1 MREWGVGSREWGKE
15 VSSPFPPPH
24 SPLPIPH
31 YPLSKMH
38 IGIDAHAIGARQGGN
53 ETYISNLI
61 KSLAEIDGEN
71 LYTIYLADAGAAA
84 QWRESFTTRYKNFS
98 IRLLPPP
105 TPLVR
110 VPVYLTYE
118 LFRRPVDVLHV
129 QYTAP
134 PFCRIPVVVMI
145 HDLAFER
152 MPETFTRRGS
162 FQLKLTVRWTAK
174 KAVKVATVSE
184 YSRQDLL
191 DIYKLPPEKV
201 VVTYNGVE
209 SSFTPQPLVP
219 NEAEE
224 VRRRFGVS
232 RDFLLAVGSLQPRK
246 NLVRLIRAY
255 ARLRSERQD
264 FSPQLVIVGRKLW
277 LAHEIFDEVI
287 RQCWADDVILTGY
300 VADEDLPALYRA
312 ARAFVYPSLFEGF
325 GLPPLE
331 AMACGTLVVTSDVSS
346 LPEITGDAALLIDP
360 NDERAL
366 ANALIEVV
374 NNDRLRAE
382 LREKGIAQAKKF
394 TWRDA
399 AEKTLRLYQ
408 EAYAI

>member
-1 MREWGVGSREWGKE
+1 MR
-15 VSSPFPPPH
+15 
-24 SPLPIPH
+24 
-31 YPLSKMH
+31 

-53 ETYISNLI
+53 ETYIRSLI

-71 LYTIYLADAGAAA
+71 LYTIYLANASAAA
-84 QWRESFTTRYKNFS
+84 QWREGFTNRYKNFS
-98 IRLLPPP
+98 VRLLPPP

-134 PFCRIPVVVMI
+134 PFCRMPVVATI

-162 FQLKLTVRWTAK
+162 FQLKLTVRRTAK
-174 KAVKVATVSE
+174 KAARIATVSE

-191 DIYKLPPEKV
+191 SIYKLPPEKV

-209 SSFTPQPLVP
+209 SHFTPRPLVP
-219 NEAEE
+219 NETEE
-224 VRRRFGVS
+224 IRGRFGIA

-255 ARLRSERQD
+255 AKLRSERAD
-264 FSPQLVIVGRKLW
+264 FSPQLVIVGRRLW
-277 LAHEIFDEVI
+277 LTHEIFDEVK
-287 RQCWADDVILTGY
+287 RQRWADDVILTGY
-300 VADEDLPALYRA
+300 VADEDLPGLYRA

-331 AMACGTLVVTSDVSS
+331 AMACGTPVVTSGVSS
-346 LPEITGDAALLIDP
+346 LPEVTGGAALLIDP
-360 NDERAL
+360 NDEQSL
-366 ANALIEVV
+366 ANALIEIVS
-374 NNDRLRAE
+374 DDLLRAR

-394 TWRDA
+394 TWSNA
-399 AEKTLRLYQ
+399 AEETLKLYQ
-408 EAYAI
+408 EAHTAFNRRNFSQ

>member
-1 MREWGVGSREWGKE
+1 
-15 VSSPFPPPH
+15 
-24 SPLPIPH
+24 
-31 YPLSKMH
+31 MH

-53 ETYISNLI
+53 ETYIRSLI

-71 LYTIYLADAGAAA
+71 RYTIYLANAHAAD
-84 QWRESFTTRYKNFS
+84 QWRDRFANQYKNFS
-98 IRLLPPP
+98 VRLLPPP

-110 VPVYLTYE
+110 VPVFLAYE

-134 PFCRIPVVVMI
+134 PFCRVPVVATV
-145 HDLAFER
+145 HDLAFEH

-162 FQLKLTVRWTAK
+162 FQLKLTVRRTAK
-174 KAVKVATVSE
+174 KAARIATVSE

-191 DIYKLPPEKV
+191 STYKLPPEKV
-201 VVTYNGVE
+201 VVTYNGIE
-209 SSFTPQPLVP
+209 SHFTPRPASP

-224 VRRRFGVS
+224 IRARFGVE

-255 ARLRSERQD
+255 AKLRGERED
-264 FSPQLVIVGRKLW
+264 FTHQLVIVGRRLW
-277 LAHEIFDEVI
+277 LAHEIFDEVK
-287 RQCWADDVILTGY
+287 RQRWADDVILTGY
-300 VADEDLPALYRA
+300 VADEDLPALYRVA
-312 ARAFVYPSLFEGF
+312 SAFVYPSLFEGF

-331 AMACGTLVVTSDVSS
+331 AMACGTPVVTSGVSS
-346 LPEITGDAALLIDP
+346 LPEVTSDAALLIDP
-360 NDERAL
+360 NDEQAL
-366 ANALIEVV
+366 ASALIEIL
-374 NNDRLRAE
+374 NNERLRAE
-382 LREKGIAQAKKF
+382 LREKGIAQAGKF

-399 AEKTLRLYQ
+399 AEKTLKLYQ

>member
-1 MREWGVGSREWGKE
+1 
-15 VSSPFPPPH
+15 
-24 SPLPIPH
+24 
-31 YPLSKMH
+31 MH

-53 ETYISNLI
+53 ETYIANLI
-61 KSLAEIDGEN
+61 KSLAEIDGDN
-71 LYTIYLADAGAAA
+71 LYTIYLANAGAAA
-84 QWRESFTTRYKNFS
+84 QWRENFTTRYRNFS
-98 IRLLPPP
+98 VRLLPPP

-134 PFCRIPVVVMI
+134 PFCRVPVIVTI

-162 FQLKLTVRWTAK
+162 FQLKLTVRRTAK
-174 KAVKVATVSE
+174 KAARVATVSE

-209 SSFTPQPLVP
+209 PSFTPRPSVP
-219 NEAEE
+219 NEVEE
-224 VRRRFGVS
+224 VRRRFGIS

-255 ARLRSERQD
+255 ARLRSELENFR
-264 FSPQLVIVGRKLW
+264 PQLVIVGRKLW
-277 LAHEIFDEVI
+277 LASEIFDEVK
-287 RQCWADDVILTGY
+287 RQRWADDVILTGY

-331 AMACGTLVVTSDVSS
+331 AMACGTPVVTSDISS
-346 LPEITGDAALLIDP
+346 LPEIAGDAALLIDP

-366 ANALIEVV
+366 ANALIEIM

-382 LREKGIAQAKKF
+382 LREKGIAQARKF
-394 TWRDA
+394 TWREA
-399 AEKTLRLYQ
+399 AEKTLRLYR
-408 EAYAI
+408 EAYMAYKKKNFSHE

>member
-1 MREWGVGSREWGKE
+1 
-15 VSSPFPPPH
+15 
-24 SPLPIPH
+24 
-31 YPLSKMH
+31 MH

-53 ETYISNLI
+53 ETYIANLI
-61 KSLAEIDGEN
+61 KSLAEIDGDN
-71 LYTIYLADAGAAA
+71 LYTIYLANAGAAA

-98 IRLLPPP
+98 VRLLPPP

-134 PFCRIPVVVMI
+134 PFCRVPVIVTI

-162 FQLKLTVRWTAK
+162 FQLKLTVRRTAK
-174 KAVKVATVSE
+174 KAARVATVSE

-191 DIYKLPPEKV
+191 DIYKLSPEKV

-209 SSFTPQPLVP
+209 SSFTPRPSVP

-224 VRRRFGVS
+224 VRRRFGVT

-255 ARLRSERQD
+255 ARLRSEREN

-277 LAHEIFDEVI
+277 LASEIFDEVK
-287 RQCWADDVILTGY
+287 RQRWADDVILTGY

-331 AMACGTLVVTSDVSS
+331 AMACGTPVVTSDISS
-346 LPEITGDAALLIDP
+346 LPEIAGDAALLIDP
-360 NDERAL
+360 NDEHAL
-366 ANALIEVV
+366 ANALIEIM

-399 AEKTLRLYQ
+399 AEKTLRLYR
-408 EAYAI
+408 EAYMAFKEKNFSH

>member
-1 MREWGVGSREWGKE
+1 MREWGVGNGEWGKAGFL
-15 VSSPFPPPH
+15 PTPY
-24 SPLPIPH
+24 SPLPIPY
-31 YPLSKMH
+31 YPLSKMR

-61 KSLAEIDGEN
+61 KSLAEIDGDN
-71 LYTIYLADAGAAA
+71 LYTIYLANADAAA
-84 QWRESFTTRYKNFS
+84 RWREEFTNRYKNFS

-134 PFCRIPVVVMI
+134 PFCRIPIVVTI

-162 FQLKLTVRWTAK
+162 FQLKLTVRRTAK
-174 KAVKVATVSE
+174 KAARIATVSE

-209 SSFTPQPLVP
+209 SHFTPRPDLP
-219 NEAEE
+219 NESQEI
-224 VRRRFGVS
+224 RSRYGIS

-246 NLVRLIRAY
+246 NLIRLIRAY
-255 ARLRSERQD
+255 AKLRSERAD
-264 FSPQLVIVGRKLW
+264 FTPQLGIVGRRVW
-277 LAHEIFDEVI
+277 LTHEIFDEVKKH
-287 RQCWADDVILTGY
+287 RWADDVILTGY

-312 ARAFVYPSLFEGF
+312 AKAFVYPSLFEGF

-331 AMACGTLVVTSDVSS
+331 AMACGTPVVTSGVSS
-346 LPEITGDAALLIDP
+346 LPEVTGGAALLIDP

-366 ANALIEVV
+366 ANALIEIVS
-374 NNDRLRAE
+374 NERLRAE
-382 LREKGIAQAKKF
+382 LRERGIAQAKKF

>member
-1 MREWGVGSREWGKE
+1 MREWGVGSGEEKKLFP
-15 VSSPFPPPH
+15 SPLPTPH
-24 SPLPIPH
+24 SPLPN
-31 YPLSKMH
+31 MR

-53 ETYISNLI
+53 ETYITNLI
-61 KSLAEIDGEN
+61 KSLAEIDGDN

-98 IRLLPPP
+98 LRLLPPP

-134 PFCRIPVVVMI
+134 PFCRVPVVVTI

-162 FQLKLTVRWTAK
+162 FQLKLTVRRTAK
-174 KAVKVATVSE
+174 KAARVVTVSE

-209 SSFTPQPLVP
+209 SSFTPQPSVP

-246 NLVRLIRAY
+246 NLVRLIKAY

-264 FSPQLVIVGRKLW
+264 FRPQLVIVGRKLW
-277 LAHEIFDEVI
+277 LASEIFDEVK
-287 RQCWADDVILTGY
+287 RHRWADDVILTGY

-312 ARAFVYPSLFEGF
+312 SRAFVYPSLFEGF

-331 AMACGTLVVTSDVSS
+331 AMACGTPVVTSDVSS

-382 LREKGIAQAKKF
+382 LREKGIAQAMKF
-394 TWRDA
+394 TWRNA

-408 EAYAI
+408 EAYGSVSRT

>member
-1 MREWGVGSREWGKE
+1 MR
-15 VSSPFPPPH
+15 
-24 SPLPIPH
+24 
-31 YPLSKMH
+31 

-53 ETYISNLI
+53 ETYITNLI
-61 KSLAEIDGEN
+61 KSLAEIDGDN

-98 IRLLPPP
+98 LRLLPPP

-134 PFCRIPVVVMI
+134 PFCRVPVVVTI

-162 FQLKLTVRWTAK
+162 FQLKLTVRRTAK
-174 KAVKVATVSE
+174 KAARVATVSE

-209 SSFTPQPLVP
+209 SSFNPRPSVP

-264 FSPQLVIVGRKLW
+264 FRPQLVIVGRKLW
-277 LAHEIFDEVI
+277 LASEIFDEVK
-287 RQCWADDVILTGY
+287 RHPWADDVILTGY

-331 AMACGTLVVTSDVSS
+331 AMACGTPVVTSDVSS

-366 ANALIEVV
+366 ASALIEVV

-382 LREKGIAQAKKF
+382 LREKGIAQAMKF

>member
-1 MREWGVGSREWGKE
+1 
-15 VSSPFPPPH
+15 
-24 SPLPIPH
+24 
-31 YPLSKMH
+31 MH

-53 ETYISNLI
+53 ETYIANLI
-61 KSLAEIDGEN
+61 KSLAEIDGDN

-84 QWRESFTTRYKNFS
+84 QWRERLTTRHKNFS
-98 IRLLPPP
+98 VRLLPPP

-134 PFCRIPVVVMI
+134 PFCRAPLVVTI

-152 MPETFTRRGS
+152 LPETFTRRGS
-162 FQLKLTVRWTAK
+162 FQLKLTVRRTAK
-174 KAVKVATVSE
+174 KAAKIATVSE

-209 SSFTPQPLVP
+209 SSFTPQPSVP

-224 VRRRFGVS
+224 IRKRFGVS

-255 ARLRSERQD
+255 ARLRSERED
-264 FSPQLVIVGRKLW
+264 FRPQLVIVGRKLW
-277 LAHEIFDEVI
+277 LTSEIFDEVK
-287 RQCWADDVILTGY
+287 RQRWADDVILTGY

-331 AMACGTLVVTSDVSS
+331 AMASGTPVVTSDVSS

-366 ANALIEVV
+366 ANALIEIM

-382 LREKGIAQAKKF
+382 LREKGLAQAKKF

-408 EAYAI
+408 EAYGSASRA

>member
-1 MREWGVGSREWGKE
+1 MR
-15 VSSPFPPPH
+15 
-24 SPLPIPH
+24 
-31 YPLSKMH
+31 

-53 ETYISNLI
+53 ETYIRGLI
-61 KSLAEIDGEN
+61 KSLAEIDGDN
-71 LYTIYLADAGAAA
+71 LYTIYLANAGAAA
-84 QWRESFTTRYKNFS
+84 QWREGFANQYKNFS
-98 IRLLPPP
+98 VKLLPPP

-134 PFCRIPVVVMI
+134 PFCRIPVVVTI

-162 FQLKLTVRWTAK
+162 FQLKLTVRRTAK
-174 KAVKVATVSE
+174 KAARIATVSE

-191 DIYKLPPEKV
+191 SVYKLPPEKV

-209 SSFTPQPLVP
+209 SHFTPRPDLP
-219 NEAEE
+219 NESQEI
-224 VRRRFGVS
+224 RSRYGIS

-246 NLVRLIRAY
+246 NLIRLIRAY
-255 ARLRSERQD
+255 AKLRGERAD
-264 FSPQLVIVGRKLW
+264 FAPQLVIVGRRLW
-277 LAHEIFDEVI
+277 LTHEIFDEVK
-287 RQCWADDVILTGY
+287 RSRWAGDVILTGY

-331 AMACGTLVVTSDVSS
+331 AMACGTPVVTSDVSS
-346 LPEITGDAALLIDP
+346 LPEVTGAAALLVDP
-360 NDERAL
+360 LDVDAL
-366 ANALIEVV
+366 ADAIRRLWTDE
-374 NNDRLRAE
+374 DLRRDLRARG
-382 LREKGIAQAKKF
+382 LSRVRRY
-394 TWRDA
+394 TWDA
-399 AEKTLRLYQ
+399 TARLTL
-408 EAYAI
+408 EVYAAAM

>member
-15 VSSPFPPPH
+15 ITSFIPH
-24 SPLPIPH
+24 SPLPTPH
-31 YPLSKMH
+31 SLLPNMR

-129 QYTAP
+129 QFTAP
-134 PFCRIPVVVMI
+134 PFCRIPVVVTI

-162 FQLKLTVRWTAK
+162 FQLKLTVRRTAK
-174 KAVKVATVSE
+174 KAARIATVSE
-184 YSRQDLL
+184 YSQQDLL

-209 SSFTPQPLVP
+209 SSFTPQPSVP

-224 VRRRFGVS
+224 IRGRFGVS

-255 ARLRSERQD
+255 AKLRGERED
-264 FSPQLVIVGRKLW
+264 FCPQLVIVGRKLW
-277 LAHEIFDEVI
+277 LASEIFDEVK
-287 RQCWADDVILTGY
+287 RQRWADDVILTGY
-300 VADEDLPALYRA
+300 VTDEDLPALYRA
-312 ARAFVYPSLFEGF
+312 ACAFVYPSLFEGF

-331 AMACGTLVVTSDVSS
+331 AMACGTPRVTSARSS
-346 LPEITGDAALLIDP
+346 LAEVTGAAALLIDP

-366 ANALIEVV
+366 ANALIEIM
-374 NNDRLRAE
+374 NNAGLRAK
-382 LREKGIAQAKKF
+382 LRERGIAQAKKF

-399 AEKTLRLYQ
+399 AEKTLSLYQ
-408 EAYAI
+408 EAY

>member
-1 MREWGVGSREWGKE
+1 MR
-15 VSSPFPPPH
+15 
-24 SPLPIPH
+24 
-31 YPLSKMH
+31 

-53 ETYISNLI
+53 ETYIRGLI

-84 QWRESFTTRYKNFS
+84 QWRENFTTRYKNFNV
-98 IRLLPPP
+98 RLLPPP

-110 VPVYLTYE
+110 VPVYLSYE

-129 QYTAP
+129 QFTAP
-134 PFCRIPVVVMI
+134 PFCRVPVVVTI

-162 FQLKLTVRWTAK
+162 FQLKLTVRRTAK
-174 KAVKVATVSE
+174 KAAKVATVSE

-209 SSFTPQPLVP
+209 SSFTPLPSVP

-255 ARLRSERQD
+255 ARLRGERED
-264 FSPQLVIVGRKLW
+264 FRPQLVIVGRKLW
-277 LAHEIFDEVI
+277 LASEIFDEVK
-287 RQCWADDVILTGY
+287 RQRWADDVILTGY

-331 AMACGTLVVTSDVSS
+331 AMACGTPVVTSDVSS

-399 AEKTLRLYQ
+399 AEKTLMLYQ
-408 EAYAI
+408 EAYLAFKRRNFSH

>member
-1 MREWGVGSREWGKE
+1 MAA
-15 VSSPFPPPH
+15 
-24 SPLPIPH
+24 H
-31 YPLSKMH
+31 YPLSTIHYPLPNMR

-61 KSLAEIDGEN
+61 KSLAEIDGDN

-84 QWRESFTTRYKNFS
+84 QWREQFTTRYKNFS
-98 IRLLPPP
+98 VRLLPPP

-134 PFCRIPVVVMI
+134 PFCRVPVVVTI

-162 FQLKLTVRWTAK
+162 FQLKLTVRRTAK
-174 KAVKVATVSE
+174 KAARIATVSE

-191 DIYKLPPEKV
+191 DIYKLSPEKV

-209 SSFTPQPLVP
+209 SSFTPQPSVP

-224 VRRRFGVS
+224 VRKRFGVS

-255 ARLRSERQD
+255 ARLRGERED
-264 FSPQLVIVGRKLW
+264 FRPQLVIVGRKLW
-277 LAHEIFDEVI
+277 LASEIFDEVK
-287 RQCWADDVILTGY
+287 RQRWADDVILTGY

-331 AMACGTLVVTSDVSS
+331 AMASGTPVVTSDVSS

-366 ANALIEVV
+366 ANALIEIM

-394 TWRDA
+394 TWREA
-399 AEKTLRLYQ
+399 AEITLRLYK
-408 EAYAI
+408 EAYTAFRGRNFSRE

>member
-1 MREWGVGSREWGKE
+1 MREWGVGIGERNIFF
-15 VSSPFPPPH
+15 SSH
-24 SPLPIPH
+24 SPLPNPH
-31 YPLSKMH
+31 SPFPNMR

-53 ETYISNLI
+53 ETYIANLI
-61 KSLAEIDGEN
+61 KSLAEIDGDN
-71 LYTIYLADAGAAA
+71 LYTIYLANAGAAA

-98 IRLLPPP
+98 VRLLPPP

-134 PFCRIPVVVMI
+134 PFCRMPVVVTI

-162 FQLKLTVRWTAK
+162 FQLKLTVRRTAK
-174 KAVKVATVSE
+174 KAARIATVSE

-191 DIYKLPPEKV
+191 SVYKLPPENV

-209 SSFTPQPLVP
+209 SHFTPRPLTP
-219 NEAEE
+219 TETEE
-224 VRRRFGVS
+224 IRGRFGIA

-255 ARLRSERQD
+255 AKLRNERAD
-264 FSPQLVIVGRKLW
+264 FTPQLVIVGRRLW
-277 LAHEIFDEVI
+277 LTHEIFDEVK
-287 RQCWADDVILTGY
+287 RHRWADDVILTGY
-300 VADEDLPALYRA
+300 VADADLPALYRA
-312 ARAFVYPSLFEGF
+312 AKAFVYPSLFEGF

-331 AMACGTLVVTSDVSS
+331 AMACGTPVVTSDISS
-346 LPEITGDAALLIDP
+346 LPEIAGDAALLIDP

-366 ANALIEVV
+366 ANALIEIM

-382 LREKGIAQAKKF
+382 LRVKGIAQAKKF

-408 EAYAI
+408 EACGSVSRA

>member
-1 MREWGVGSREWGKE
+1 
-15 VSSPFPPPH
+15 
-24 SPLPIPH
+24 
-31 YPLSKMH
+31 MH

-53 ETYISNLI
+53 ETYIANLI
-61 KSLAEIDGEN
+61 KSLAEIDGDN

-84 QWRESFTTRYKNFS
+84 QWRENFKTRYKNFS
-98 IRLLPPP
+98 VRLLPPP

-134 PFCRIPVVVMI
+134 PFCRVPVVVTI

-162 FQLKLTVRWTAK
+162 FQLKLTVRRTAK
-174 KAVKVATVSE
+174 KAARIATVSE

-191 DIYKLPPEKV
+191 DIYKLSPEKV

-209 SSFTPQPLVP
+209 SSFTPQPSVP
-219 NEAEE
+219 NEAAA
-224 VRRRFGVS
+224 VRKRFGVS

-255 ARLRSERQD
+255 ARLRSERED
-264 FSPQLVIVGRKLW
+264 FRPQLVIVGRKLW
-277 LAHEIFDEVI
+277 LASEIFDEVK
-287 RQCWADDVILTGY
+287 RQRWADDVILTGY

-331 AMACGTLVVTSDVSS
+331 AMASGTPVVTSDVSS
-346 LPEITGDAALLIDP
+346 IPEITGDAALLIDP
-360 NDERAL
+360 NDEREL
-366 ANALIEVV
+366 ANALIEIV

-399 AEKTLRLYQ
+399 AEKTLRLYE
-408 EAYAI
+408 EAYTAFRGRNFSRE

>member
-1 MREWGVGSREWGKE
+1 HASIRQ
-15 VSSPFPPPH
+15 SPRRPVAL
-24 SPLPIPH
+24 SPGLR
-31 YPLSKMH
+31 MH

-98 IRLLPPP
+98 LRLLPPP

-134 PFCRIPVVVMI
+134 PFCRVPVVVTI

-162 FQLKLTVRWTAK
+162 FQLKLTVRRTAK
-174 KAVKVATVSE
+174 KAARIATVSE

-209 SSFTPQPLVP
+209 SSFTPQPSVP
-219 NEAEE
+219 NEAEG

-255 ARLRSERQD
+255 ARLRSERED
-264 FSPQLVIVGRKLW
+264 FRSQLVIVGRKLW
-277 LAHEIFDEVI
+277 LASAIFDEVK
-287 RQCWADDVILTGY
+287 RQRWADDVILTGY

-331 AMACGTLVVTSDVSS
+331 AMACGTPVVTSDVSS

-374 NNDRLRAE
+374 NNARLRAE

>member
-1 MREWGVGSREWGKE
+1 MR
-15 VSSPFPPPH
+15 
-24 SPLPIPH
+24 
-31 YPLSKMH
+31 

-53 ETYISNLI
+53 ETYITNLI
-61 KSLAEIDGEN
+61 KSLAEIDGDN

-98 IRLLPPP
+98 LRLLPPP

-134 PFCRIPVVVMI
+134 PFCRVPVVVTI

-162 FQLKLTVRWTAK
+162 FQLKLTVRRTAK
-174 KAVKVATVSE
+174 KAARVATVSE

-209 SSFTPQPLVP
+209 SSFNPRPSVP

-264 FSPQLVIVGRKLW
+264 FRPQLVIVGRKLW
-277 LAHEIFDEVI
+277 LASEIFDEVK
-287 RQCWADDVILTGY
+287 RHPWADDVILTGY

-331 AMACGTLVVTSDVSS
+331 AMACGTPVVTSDVSS

-382 LREKGIAQAKKF
+382 LREKGIAQAMKF

>member
-1 MREWGVGSREWGKE
+1 
-15 VSSPFPPPH
+15 
-24 SPLPIPH
+24 
-31 YPLSKMH
+31 MH
-38 IGIDAHAIGARQGGN
+38 IGIDAHAIGAQQGGN
-53 ETYISNLI
+53 ETYIANLI
-61 KSLAEIDGEN
+61 KSLAEIDGDN
-71 LYTIYLADAGAAA
+71 LYTIYLANAGAAA
-84 QWRESFTTRYKNFS
+84 RWREEFTKRYKNFS
-98 IRLLPPP
+98 VRLLPPP

-129 QYTAP
+129 QYTSP
-134 PFCRIPVVVMI
+134 PFCRVPVVVTI

-162 FQLKLTVRWTAK
+162 FQLKLTVRRTAK
-174 KAVKVATVSE
+174 KAARIATVSE

-191 DIYKLPPEKV
+191 SIYKLTPEKV
-201 VVTYNGVE
+201 AVTYNGIG
-209 SSFTPQPLVP
+209 SSFVPQPSIP

-224 VRRRFGVS
+224 IRRRFGVS

-246 NLVRLIRAY
+246 NMVRLIRAY
-255 ARLRSERQD
+255 ARLRSERED
-264 FSPQLVIVGRKLW
+264 FRPQLVIVGRKLW
-277 LAHEIFDEVI
+277 LASEIFDEVK
-287 RQCWADDVILTGY
+287 RQRWADDVILTGY

-331 AMACGTLVVTSDVSS
+331 AMACGTPVVTSDVSS
-346 LPEITGDAALLIDP
+346 LPEVTGDAALLIDP

-366 ANALIEVV
+366 ANALIEIV
-374 NNDRLRAE
+374 NNNGLRAE
-382 LREKGIAQAKKF
+382 LREKGIAQARKF

-399 AEKTLRLYQ
+399 AEKTLSLYQ
-408 EAYAI
+408 EAYTAFKGRNFSHE